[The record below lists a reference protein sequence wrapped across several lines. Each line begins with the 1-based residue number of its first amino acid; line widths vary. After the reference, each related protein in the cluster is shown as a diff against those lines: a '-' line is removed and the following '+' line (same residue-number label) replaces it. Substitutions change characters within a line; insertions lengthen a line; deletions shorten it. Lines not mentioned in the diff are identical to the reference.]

1 MREQNDLTKTLGG
14 NPSQISTRVSVDSH
28 YICLKKKK
36 NYGKEF
42 QLTFTHLLQAERI
55 SIILFYLMYSHEVP
69 FLVE

>member
-36 NYGKEF
+36 VWKGIPINFHTSAPGRKNKHHSVLSY
-42 QLTFTHLLQAERI
+42 
-55 SIILFYLMYSHEVP
+55 V
-69 FLVE
+69 